1 MGMIRKTLSIGT
13 LGLVNFRSKKEK
25 LARSEANAGVIAAER
40 DLERAARLDAETR
53 AATAQV
59 QLKLAKRE
67 AAAASKQ
74 AAKLR
79 KRGKRGKRAKHARPF
94 AEVGGAVA
102 SAVKSAEPAVRS
114 GVESA
119 KDLTHEVAVAGKKI
133 GKQARKQAK
142 PVLKS
147 GAESARELSHEV
159 AVRSRKFGKRARK
172 QATPVLKSG
181 AESAQELGRKGMAA
195 LQQAQHAAAEHAR
208 QLAEAAHAKVSEV
221 REAVEA

>member
-13 LGLVNFRSKKEK
+13 LGLVSFRSKKEK
-25 LARSEANAGVIAAER
+25 LARSQATTAQVAAER

-53 AATAQV
+53 AATAHV

-67 AAAASKQ
+67 AAVASKQ

-79 KRGKRGKRAKHARPF
+79 KRGKRGKRAKRSTPLAD
-94 AEVGGAVA
+94 VGGALT

-119 KDLTHEVAVAGKKI
+119 QHLAHDAAVAG
-133 GKQARKQAK
+133 
-142 PVLKS
+142 
-147 GAESARELSHEV
+147 
-159 AVRSRKFGKRARK
+159 RKFGKRARK

-181 AESAQELGRKGMAA
+181 AESAQQLA
-195 LQQAQHAAAEHAR
+195 HAAAEQAR
-208 QLAEAAHAKVSEV
+208 HLAEAAHAKVTEV
-221 REAVEA
+221 RESVQA

>member
-1 MGMIRKTLSIGT
+1 MIRKTVSIGT

-25 LARSEANAGVIAAER
+25 LRRSEANAGAIAAER

-53 AATAQV
+53 AATAHV
-59 QLKLAKRE
+59 QLKMAKRE

-79 KRGKRGKRAKHARPF
+79 KRGKRGKRGKQTRPL
-94 AEVGGAVA
+94 AEVSGAVA

-119 KDLTHEVAVAGKKI
+119 QHLAHDAAVAG
-133 GKQARKQAK
+133 
-142 PVLKS
+142 
-147 GAESARELSHEV
+147 
-159 AVRSRKFGKRARK
+159 RKFGKRARK

-181 AESAQELGRKGMAA
+181 AESAQQLAHDAAVAGRKLGHKGKAA
-195 LQQAQHAAAEHAR
+195 LKQTQHAAAEHAR